1 MCHIYCICIFILMH
15 YSLVKANGEEG
26 PKIEAFM
33 LLKPTSDKGALRE
46 IRSICFSQEK
56 QLMELKEDFRS
67 EWVF

>member
-1 MCHIYCICIFILMH
+1 MH
-15 YSLVKANGEEG
+15 YSLLKANGEKS

-33 LLKPTSDKGALRE
+33 LLKPTSDEGALRE

-56 QLMELKEDFRS
+56 QLMELKEAFRN